1 MFIMNYL
8 SMGGEWFELHQDDYG
23 YYAYNKLGDCI
34 NNDHC
39 KTLADLEEFCD
50 AYSKPYDFH
59 ELVLKVE
66 AAGSVDALNDDE
78 LHWVCTRINQFYDN
92 YEFDYY
98 EMWLERL
105 TGNVKEYNW
114 LEDLCTDLRNLL
126 EWSKC

>member
-1 MFIMNYL
+1 
-8 SMGGEWFELHQDDYG
+8 MG
-23 YYAYNKLGDCI
+23 
-34 NNDHC
+34 
-39 KTLADLEEFCD
+39 D
-50 AYSKPYDFH
+50 AYSKPYDFY

-66 AAGSVDALNDDE
+66 ATGSVDALNDDE
-78 LHWVCTRINQFYDN
+78 LHWICTRINQFYDN